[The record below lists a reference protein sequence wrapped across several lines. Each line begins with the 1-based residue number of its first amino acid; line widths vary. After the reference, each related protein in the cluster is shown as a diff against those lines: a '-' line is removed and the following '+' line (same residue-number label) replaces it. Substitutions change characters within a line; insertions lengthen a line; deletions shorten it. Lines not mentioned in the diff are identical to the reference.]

1 MSDHLR
7 ELVLRGYVAGYDT
20 PIALVRYG
28 LNIEPESPIYQ
39 TMLAKVREIIDDR
52 GFLAIAEK
60 AMTDKVAF
68 AMKSFRDDAVKYKLA
83 LDNIAFNSPI
93 ESNKLAALKD
103 ALNRAGTAP
112 AQKQVFF
119 SPADYAE
126 EVEKNWLGPRE
137 PDADEG
143 TDSEGA

>member
-20 PIALVRYG
+20 PIALVRFG
-28 LNIEPESPIYQ
+28 LNIEPDSPLYQ
-39 TMLAKVREIIDDR
+39 TMLSKVRTIIDDR

-60 AMTDKVAF
+60 ARTDKVAF
-68 AMKSFRDDAVKYKLA
+68 AMKSFRDDAMKYKLA
-83 LDNIAFNSPI
+83 LDNIAFNSAI

-112 AQKQVFF
+112 AQKQIFF

-126 EVEKNWLGPRE
+126 AQEKEWLGPR
-137 PDADEG
+137 DEEELCDPE
-143 TDSEGA
+143 TEG

>member
-20 PIALVRYG
+20 AIALVQHG
-28 LNIEPESPIYQ
+28 LHIEPDSPLYQ
-39 TMLAKVREIIDDR
+39 TMLAKVRVILDDR

-60 AMTDKVAF
+60 AKTDKVAF
-68 AMKSFRDDAVKYKLA
+68 TMKSFRDDAMRYKLA
-83 LDNIAFNSPI
+83 LDEIAFNSLI

-126 EVEKNWLGPRE
+126 EAERNWLGPRE
-137 PDADEG
+137 QEEDE
-143 TDSEGA
+143 DKA

>member
-20 PIALVRYG
+20 PISLVRYG
-28 LNIEPESPIYQ
+28 LEIEPDSPIYKE
-39 TMLAKVREIIDDR
+39 MCSKVRVIIEDR
-52 GFLAIAEK
+52 GFLSMAEK
-60 AMTDKVAF
+60 AKTDKVAF
-68 AMKSFRDDAVKYKLA
+68 AMKSFRDDAVRYKLE
-83 LDNIAFNSPI
+83 LDKIAFNSPI

-126 EVEKNWLGPRE
+126 AQEKDWLGPRDDKE
-137 PDADEG
+137 
-143 TDSEGA
+143 

>member
-28 LNIEPESPIYQ
+28 LNIEPDSPLYQ
-39 TMLAKVREIIDDR
+39 AMLVKVREIIDDR

-60 AMTDKVAF
+60 ARTDKVAF
-68 AMKSFRDDAVKYKLA
+68 AMKSFRDDAVKYKMA
-83 LDNIAFNSPI
+83 LDNIAFNSII
-93 ESNKLAALKD
+93 ESNRLAALKD

-119 SPADYAE
+119 SPQDYADAQ
-126 EVEKNWLGPRE
+126 EKEWLGPR
-137 PDADEG
+137 DEEELCDPE
-143 TDSEGA
+143 TEG